1 MGAGLGAGMGM
12 GMGMAMAQGMAG
24 AMAQPA
30 ASAPPPPPPPVAEP
44 MWHIAENGQTR
55 GPIPQS
61 ALAAQITRDTLVWT
75 EGQSGWLKA
84 GDVPAL
90 ARLFASMPPP
100 PPPAG

>member
-1 MGAGLGAGMGM
+1 WGWGWAWPLYWARGAFSGGGG
-12 GMGMAMAQGMAG
+12 GGG
-24 AMAQPA
+24 
-30 ASAPPPPPPPVAEP
+30 APPPPPPPASEP

-61 ALAAQITRDTLVWT
+61 QLAAQISRDTLVWT

-84 GDVPAL
+84 GEVPAL
-90 ARLFASMPPP
+90 TGLFAPQPPPP